1 MCPTLIVDVLE
12 GLIRRRVDLC
22 RCRISNLPPSNP
34 TKTRE
39 DFKPPR
45 IERAA
50 YCRMS
55 VTSRKCASAALVGG
69 ASMFE
74 RLIWGMGPSL
84 SQTAKNSRSFLFRD
98 VTIPLR
104 KLARVY
110 RYGSKRLSKRYPMR
124 TKTELSHLSCAR
136 FDRKSRD
143 RSAAPTS
150 PILDDS
156 RHPILAKRD
165 AAPILMGTVE
175 MGSPGPSDE
184 SRCG

>member
-1 MCPTLIVDVLE
+1 MSANHYVHGAGRSKIVQNQSRLRDQTY
-12 GLIRRRVDLC
+12 C
-22 RCRISNLPPSNP
+22 
-34 TKTRE
+34 KT
-39 DFKPPR
+39 
-45 IERAA
+45 
-50 YCRMS
+50 S
-55 VTSRKCASAALVGG
+55 HTSRKWASAALVGG
-69 ASMFE
+69 ASGFSY
-74 RLIWGMGPSL
+74 LIWGSGPSL